1 MNRPSAIVAVLTL
14 ALGGC
19 GKPARV
25 AAPAAPAPQGP
36 GHAPLEAT
44 PAEEEFEVISGVGT
58 LSSEQVLQTV
68 EPHVKA
74 ITACVYAQAYE
85 APWLGGDIELQW
97 EVAPTGE
104 VATAIL
110 RKSTLGSWPAE
121 ACIVALASQ
130 LTFPK
135 PKGGPAT
142 VALPMEIPPV
152 KRPLTLDP
160 LRVRGALIPG
170 LIKLQKTC
178 GAQADINATAYVGE
192 RGRVLSVG
200 FARAQPIDVTWADC
214 ATAEITAWVVSANR
228 GYISKVEF
236 TAAP

>member
-1 MNRPSAIVAVLTL
+1 MTRPGAIAVIIF
-14 ALGGC
+14 AFGGC

-25 AAPAAPAPQGP
+25 AAPAPVADRGPAQAPY
-36 GHAPLEAT
+36 EAS
-44 PAEEEFEVISGVGT
+44 PSEEEFEVISGVGT
-58 LSSEQVLQTV
+58 LSSEQVLETV
-68 EPHVKA
+68 EPHVKS

-104 VATAIL
+104 VTTAIL
-110 RKSTLGSWPAE
+110 RKSTLGSWAAE
-121 ACIVALASQ
+121 TCILTLASQ
-130 LTFPK
+130 LSFPK

-142 VALPMEIPPV
+142 VALPMEIPAV

-170 LIKLQKTC
+170 LIKLGKTC
-178 GAQADINATAYVGE
+178 GDQSDVTATAYVGG
-192 RGRVLSVG
+192 RGQVLSVG
-200 FARAQPIDVTWADC
+200 FSRAQPIDVTWADC
-214 ATAEITAWVVSANR
+214 AATEIAAWVITANR
-228 GYISKVEF
+228 GYTSKVEF